1 MQTNLTEPVK
11 QTANYIQIA
20 PIMEAM
26 KSNNDK
32 LPKNS
37 LPSNTQGTIQENTH
51 NIPSVTLY
59 NAHGILSKT
68 GSNTLFGYA

>member
-11 QTANYIQIA
+11 QTANYTQIA

-26 KSNNDK
+26 RSNNDK

-37 LPSNTQGTIQENTH
+37 FPSNTQGTVQENAH
-51 NIPSVTLY
+51 NVAPVSLY

-68 GSNTLFGYA
+68 NSNTLLGYA